1 MSSVPRS
8 LRLQAKTQGSLDAIG
23 GSLGEIFY
31 DRNRET
37 LRIFNG
43 ADKGGTTLASRPWV
57 DSRLDW
63 ANIQNKPN
71 IPVFSPVAVSGSYL
85 DLTNRPV
92 VFSGSYNDLTDKPV
106 LSTATTTTAGL
117 VKVDGTTIT
126 ILDGVISSIGGAGN
140 TINAVSDIGDVE
152 ATGANAP
159 TNNQALVWNT
169 SASRWRPTTVNAAFV
184 GLGNVTNES
193 KATMFTNPTFTG
205 TVNLGSGTVNLPA
218 GSTIG
223 GNAVATTGLITFS
236 GSTIS
241 TSVSSIT
248 IAKSTTIQGNLT
260 VTGILGVNI
269 NALSDVDTASTPPV
283 AGNVLKWDGTAWKPA
298 VDIAAGGANADA
310 DTLDGQDGVYYLD
323 YNNFTNTPD
332 LTVYA
337 PLDTPTFTGTEF
349 TFLTKT
355 ITGFTGDGG
364 VLATSD
370 SPTFTGTVSGIT
382 KSMVGLSNV
391 TNESKSTMFANP
403 TFTGTVSG
411 VTAAMVGL
419 GNVTN
424 ESKATMFNDP
434 TFTGTVSG
442 VTKSAVG
449 LGNVENTALSTWT
462 GSTGI
467 VTVGT
472 LTSQLR
478 VNAEGGMGYSTGQGG
493 TVTQGTN
500 RTTAVSLNKLSGRIT
515 LFNTTAAAGTFS
527 FTVNNTLVS
536 VDDLIVV
543 NKVTG
548 TNVNNVY
555 IPQVTRVTNGSF
567 RISVYVPTSI
577 NTNDAPQISFF
588 VLKGVVA

>member
-1 MSSVPRS
+1 MSVPRS
-8 LRLQAKTQGSLDAIG
+8 LRLQARTQASLDAIG

-31 DRNRET
+31 DRNSET

-43 ADKGGTTLASRPWV
+43 TVKGGSTLANRDWV
-57 DSRLDW
+57 NSRLDW
-63 ANIQNKPN
+63 ANIQNKPT

-85 DLTNRPV
+85 DLTNRPTI
-92 VFSGSYNDLTDKPV
+92 FSGSYNDLTDKPPAIG
-106 LSTATTTTAGL
+106 TATTTTAGV

-126 ILDGVISSIGGAGN
+126 IMNGVISTVGGGN
-140 TINAVSDIGDVE
+140 TINAVSDIGDVQ

-169 SASRWRPTTVNAAFV
+169 SASKWRPTTVNAAFV

-205 TVNLGSGTVNLPA
+205 TVNLGSGAVNLPV

-223 GNAVATTGLITFS
+223 GAAVATTGLITFS

-248 IAKSTTIQGNLT
+248 IAKSTTVQGNLT
-260 VTGILGVNI
+260 VTGVLGASI
-269 NALSDVDTASTPPV
+269 NALSDVDTASSPPTV
-283 AGNVLKWDGTAWKPA
+283 GQVLKWDGTAWKPA
-298 VDIAAGGANADA
+298 ADVAAGGANADA
-310 DTLDGQDGVYYLD
+310 DTLDGNDSVYYLD

-337 PLDTPTFTGTEF
+337 PIDTPTFTGVEF
-349 TFLTKT
+349 TFLGKT
-355 ITGFTGDGG
+355 VTGFTGDGG
-364 VLATSD
+364 VLATSE

-391 TNESKSTMFANP
+391 TNESKSTMFSNP

-424 ESKATMFNDP
+424 ESKTTMFDNP
-434 TFTGTVSG
+434 TFTGTVTG
-442 VTKSAVG
+442 VSKSAVG
-449 LGNVENTALSTWT
+449 LGNVENTALSTWA
-462 GSTGI
+462 GSTNI
-467 VTVGT
+467 TTVGT
-472 LTSQLR
+472 LTTQLR
-478 VNAEGGMGYSTGQGG
+478 VNATGGMGYATGQGG

-515 LFNTTAAAGTFS
+515 LFNTTASAGTFS
-527 FTVNNTLVS
+527 FTVNNTLVGA
-536 VDDLIVV
+536 DDLIVV

-548 TNVNNVY
+548 TAPANVY
-555 IPQVTRVTNGSF
+555 IPQVTQVTNGSF
-567 RISVYVPTSI
+567 RISVYVPTAI
-577 NTNDAPQISFF
+577 TTNDAPQISFL